1 MSFIDTIKA
10 DMYTAMKSGEKKPA
24 GTLRTLLA
32 KLKDQQINT
41 GKELLD
47 QEGLNVIKTL
57 VKQHR
62 ESIEIYENAN
72 RLDLVEQEK
81 TELNIL
87 EAYLPQMMT
96 IDETRSL
103 VKSVIEETG
112 SIGMEDIGKVMPV
125 VMQRGAGSVDGK
137 TANMILREL
146 LE

>member
-1 MSFIDTIKA
+1 MSFIDTIKE
-10 DMYTAMKSGEKKPA
+10 DMYTAMKSGEKEIV

-41 GKELLD
+41 GKKLSD

-57 VKQHR
+57 VKQRR
-62 ESIEIYENAN
+62 ESIKMYEQGN
-72 RLDLVEQEK
+72 RPDLAKQEK
-81 TELNIL
+81 IELNIL
-87 EAYLPQMMT
+87 ESYLPQMMT
-96 IDETRSL
+96 EDETRSL
-103 VKSVIEETG
+103 VVSVIEETG
-112 SIGMEDIGKVMPV
+112 SIGMEDVGKVMPV

>member
-1 MSFIDTIKA
+1 MSFIDTIKS
-10 DMYTAMKSGEKKPA
+10 DMYTAMKSGEKKTA

-32 KLKDQQINT
+32 KLKDQQINS
-41 GKELLD
+41 GKKLSD

-62 ESIEIYENAN
+62 ESIEMYEQAN
-72 RLDLVEQEK
+72 RPDLAEQEK
-81 TELNIL
+81 IELNIL
-87 EAYLPQMMT
+87 ESYLPQMMT
-96 IDETRSL
+96 EDETRSL
-103 VKSVIEETG
+103 VVSVIEETG
-112 SIGMEDIGKVMPV
+112 SIGMEDVGKVMPV

>member
-10 DMYTAMKSGEKKPA
+10 DMYTAMKSGEKKTA

-62 ESIEIYENAN
+62 ESIEIYENAS
-72 RLDLVEQEK
+72 RLDLAEQEK

-87 EAYLPQMMT
+87 ESYLPQMMT
-96 IDETRSL
+96 KDETRSL
-103 VKSVIEETG
+103 VISVIEETG
-112 SIGMEDIGKVMPV
+112 SIGMEHIGKIMPV

-146 LE
+146 LG

>member
-10 DMYTAMKSGEKKPA
+10 DMYTAMKSGEKEIV

-41 GKELLD
+41 GKELSD

-57 VKQHR
+57 VKQRR
-62 ESIEIYENAN
+62 ESIKIYEQAN
-72 RLDLVEQEK
+72 RPDLAEQEK
-81 TELNIL
+81 IELNIL
-87 EAYLPQMMT
+87 ESYLPQMMT
-96 IDETRSL
+96 EDETRSL
-103 VKSVIEETG
+103 VVSVIEETG
-112 SIGMEDIGKVMPV
+112 SIGMEDVGKVMPV

>member
-1 MSFIDTIKA
+1 MRFIDTIKA
-10 DMYTAMKSGEKKPA
+10 DMYTAMKSGEKKTA

-62 ESIEIYENAN
+62 ESIEIYENDN

-87 EAYLPQMMT
+87 ESYLPQMMT
-96 IDETRSL
+96 KDETRSL
-103 VKSVIEETG
+103 VISVIEETG

-125 VMQRGAGSVDGK
+125 VLQRGAGSVDGK
-137 TANMILREL
+137 TANMILKEL

>member
-10 DMYTAMKSGEKKPA
+10 DMYTAMKSGEKKTA
-24 GTLRTLLA
+24 DTLRTLLA

-87 EAYLPQMMT
+87 ESYLPQMMT
-96 IDETRSL
+96 KDETRSL
-103 VKSVIEETG
+103 VKSVIEEMG

-125 VMQRGAGSVDGK
+125 VLQRGAGSVDGK

>member
-1 MSFIDTIKA
+1 MRFIDTIKA
-10 DMYTAMKSGEKKPA
+10 DMYTAMKSGEKKTA

-47 QEGLNVIKTL
+47 QEGLNVVKTL

-62 ESIEIYENAN
+62 ESIEIYENAS
-72 RLDLVEQEK
+72 RLDLAEQEK

-87 EAYLPQMMT
+87 ESYLPQMMT
-96 IDETRSL
+96 KDETRSL
-103 VKSVIEETG
+103 VISVIEETG
-112 SIGMEDIGKVMPV
+112 SIGIQDIGKVMPV

-146 LE
+146 LG

>member
-1 MSFIDTIKA
+1 MRFIDTIKA
-10 DMYTAMKSGEKKPA
+10 DMYTAMKSGEKKTA

-57 VKQHR
+57 VKQHQ

-72 RLDLVEQEK
+72 RRDLVKQEK

-87 EAYLPQMMT
+87 ESYLPQMMT

-125 VMQRGAGSVDGK
+125 VLQRGAGSVDGK

>member
-1 MSFIDTIKA
+1 MSFIDTIKS
-10 DMYTAMKSGEKKPA
+10 DMYTAMKSGEKKTA

-41 GKELLD
+41 GKSLSD

-57 VKQHR
+57 VKQRR
-62 ESIEIYENAN
+62 ESIEIYEQAN
-72 RLDLVEQEK
+72 RPDLAEQEK
-81 TELNIL
+81 IELNIL
-87 EAYLPQMMT
+87 ESYLPQMMT
-96 IDETRSL
+96 EDETRSL
-103 VKSVIEETG
+103 VVSVIEETG
-112 SIGMEDIGKVMPV
+112 SIGMEDVGKVMPV

>member
-10 DMYTAMKSGEKKPA
+10 DMYTAMKSGKKKTA

-41 GKELLD
+41 GKELSD

-57 VKQHR
+57 VKQRR
-62 ESIEIYENAN
+62 ESIEMYEQAT
-72 RLDLVEQEK
+72 RPDLAKQEK
-81 TELNIL
+81 IELNIL
-87 EAYLPQMMT
+87 ESYLPQMMT
-96 IDETRSL
+96 EDETRSL
-103 VKSVIEETG
+103 VVSVIEETG
-112 SIGMEDIGKVMPV
+112 SIGMGDIGKVMPV
-125 VMQRGAGSVDGK
+125 VMQRGAGGVDGK

>member
-10 DMYTAMKSGEKKPA
+10 DMYTAMKSGEKKTA

-47 QEGLNVIKTL
+47 QEGLNVVKTL

-62 ESIEIYENAN
+62 ESIEIYENAS
-72 RLDLVEQEK
+72 RLDLAEQEK

-87 EAYLPQMMT
+87 ESYLPQMMT
-96 IDETRSL
+96 KDEIRSL
-103 VKSVIEETG
+103 VISVIKETG
-112 SIGMEDIGKVMPV
+112 SIGIQDIGKVMPV

-146 LE
+146 LG

>member
-10 DMYTAMKSGEKKPA
+10 DMYTAMKSGEKKTA
-24 GTLRTLLA
+24 STLRTLLA

-41 GKELLD
+41 GKELSD

-57 VKQHR
+57 VKQRR
-62 ESIEIYENAN
+62 ESIEMYEQAT
-72 RLDLVEQEK
+72 RPDLAEQEK
-81 TELNIL
+81 IELNIL
-87 EAYLPQMMT
+87 ESYLPQMMT
-96 IDETRSL
+96 EDETRSL
-103 VKSVIEETG
+103 VVSVIEETG
-112 SIGMEDIGKVMPV
+112 SIGMGDIGKVMPV

>member
-10 DMYTAMKSGEKKPA
+10 DMYTAMKSGEKEIV

-32 KLKDQQINT
+32 KLKDQQINS
-41 GKELLD
+41 GKKLSD

-57 VKQHR
+57 VKQRR
-62 ESIEIYENAN
+62 ESIKMYEQGN
-72 RLDLVEQEK
+72 RPDLAKQEK
-81 TELNIL
+81 IELNIL
-87 EAYLPQMMT
+87 KSYLPQMMT
-96 IDETRSL
+96 EDETRSL
-103 VKSVIEETG
+103 VVSVIEETD
-112 SIGMEDIGKVMPV
+112 SIGMEDVGKVMPV

>member
-1 MSFIDTIKA
+1 MSLIDTIKA

-24 GTLRTLLA
+24 GTLRILLA
-32 KLKDQQINT
+32 KLKDQQINMG
-41 GKELLD
+41 GKLSD

-62 ESIEIYENAN
+62 ESIEIYEKAN
-72 RLDLVEQEK
+72 RPDLADQEK
-81 TELNIL
+81 IELSIL
-87 EAYLPQMMT
+87 ESYLPQMMT
-96 IDETRSL
+96 KDETRSL
-103 VKSVIEETG
+103 VISVIKETG

>member
-10 DMYTAMKSGEKKPA
+10 DMYTAMKSGEKEIV

-41 GKELLD
+41 GKELSD
-47 QEGLNVIKTL
+47 QEGLNVIKIL
-57 VKQHR
+57 VKQRR
-62 ESIEIYENAN
+62 ESIEIYEQAN
-72 RLDLVEQEK
+72 RPDLAEQEK
-81 TELNIL
+81 IELNIL
-87 EAYLPQMMT
+87 ESYLPQMMT
-96 IDETRSL
+96 EDETRSL
-103 VKSVIEETG
+103 VVSVIEETG
-112 SIGMEDIGKVMPV
+112 SIGMKDVGKVMPV

>member
-10 DMYTAMKSGEKKPA
+10 DMYTAMKSGEKEIV
-24 GTLRTLLA
+24 GTLRTLLS

-41 GKELLD
+41 GKELSD

-57 VKQHR
+57 VKQRR
-62 ESIEIYENAN
+62 ESIEIYEQAN
-72 RLDLVEQEK
+72 RPDLAEQEK
-81 TELNIL
+81 IELNIL
-87 EAYLPQMMT
+87 ESYLPQMMT
-96 IDETRSL
+96 EDETRSL
-103 VKSVIEETG
+103 VVSVIEETG
-112 SIGMEDIGKVMPV
+112 SIGMEDVGKVMPV

>member
-10 DMYTAMKSGEKKPA
+10 DMYTAMKSGEKKTA

-32 KLKDQQINT
+32 KLKDQQINS
-41 GKELLD
+41 GKKLSD

-57 VKQHR
+57 VKQRR
-62 ESIEIYENAN
+62 ESIEMYEQAN
-72 RLDLVEQEK
+72 RPDLAEQEK
-81 TELNIL
+81 IELNIL
-87 EAYLPQMMT
+87 ESYLPQMMT
-96 IDETRSL
+96 EDETRSL
-103 VKSVIEETG
+103 VVSVIEETG
-112 SIGMEDIGKVMPV
+112 SIGMGDIGKVMPV